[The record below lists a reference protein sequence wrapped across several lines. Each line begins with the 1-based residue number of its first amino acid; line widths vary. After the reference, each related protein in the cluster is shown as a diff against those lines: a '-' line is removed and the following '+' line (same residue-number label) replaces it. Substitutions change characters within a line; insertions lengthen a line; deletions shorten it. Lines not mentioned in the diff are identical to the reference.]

1 MSRLFIDQQQP
12 RIMRAHN
19 SWAAAITASA
29 DAVGLDRKLVELVN
43 LRVSQLNGCGICL
56 DTHHRKAIEAGE
68 TERRIAVLPA
78 WRHVDLYSE
87 EERAALG
94 LAEAI
99 THLPDTETQ
108 DAAYAMAAAV
118 FNDDQLAVVSWVAV
132 AINSFNRVSITS
144 HHPVRPRKEQA

>member
-1 MSRLFIDQQQP
+1 MSRIYIDAQMP

-29 DAVGLDRKLVELVN
+29 EEVGLDRKLVELVN

-56 DTHHRKAIEAGE
+56 DTHHRQAIAAGE
-68 TERRIAVLPA
+68 SEQRIAVLPA
-78 WRHVDLYSE
+78 WRHVGLYSE
-87 EERAALG
+87 VERAALG

-99 THLPDTETQ
+99 TGLPDQETQ
-108 DAAYAMAAAV
+108 DVAYAEAAAV
-118 FNDDQLAVVSWVAV
+118 FNDDQLAVISWVAV

-144 HHPVRPRKEQA
+144 HHPVRPR

>member
-19 SWAAAITASA
+19 SWAAAITTSA
-29 DAVGLDRKLVELVN
+29 ETVGLDRKLVELVN
-43 LRVSQLNGCGICL
+43 MRVSQLNGCGICL
-56 DTHHRKAIEAGE
+56 DTHHRQAIAAGE
-68 TERRIAVLPA
+68 TEQRIAVLPA

-94 LAEAI
+94 LAESI
-99 THLPDTETQ
+99 TQLPDAATQ
-108 DAAYAMAAAV
+108 DAAYAEAAEV
-118 FNDDQLAVVSWVAV
+118 FDEDQLAVISWVAI

-144 HHPVRPRKEQA
+144 HHPVRPRKDQS